1 MRHASGLRANLLLAL
16 ASALLTLVLFVL
28 GYEAWQT
35 AKYRAWRAR
44 YDNKGWLGTL
54 TVPSSDPVLMWEYKP
69 HGSHR
74 GIETNRYGFRERDF
88 DSPGKPAG
96 TYRVAFVG
104 DSVTLGLGV
113 QPEQTFE
120 RLVEQEARTLAP
132 EPPLQALNFGVD
144 GYNTTQVAELLKTRV
159 RAFEPDLVVYV
170 MCLNDFDQTDSS
182 AEKIR
187 YFRRPSSFFLED
199 MRVLYRRAR
208 GIEFHRYHFE
218 KNRAS
223 AFADVLAMKQAAGRA
238 SWSWS
243 CPSSSRASTTSR
255 PTRCATSTQRCW
267 PSARRTESRPSTC
280 CPRSS
285 ARATMRRPMPSTRG
299 TCPCRATRWSR
310 GSWRPGSSRDRM
322 TRVRLDSRAIERAR
336 RHLGGCTDVVMAR
349 LSKQIGAVPMGVRR
363 GGSAFA
369 YLSRAILAQQIST
382 AAARSIGQRMTDR
395 WGWPWRP
402 EQVLAAS
409 DDEMRALGLSRQK
422 ASYLRDLAA
431 HTQNGLPLHRLS
443 RMTDERVIETLTVVK
458 GIGRWT
464 AEMYLMFRLG
474 RGDVLPGRRPRDPLR
489 DAARLRD
496 ARLAQEGAHAAHGRG
511 VAAVPLDRVLLPLD
525 EPRQREEA
533 EATAE
538 AASQVPLIRSLRG
551 TRGLPLRVES
561 KACGLLRHSKYWMPR
576 AATHEEDR
584 CVV

>member
-223 AFADVLAMKQAAGRA
+223 AFADVLAMKQAAG
-238 SWSWS
+238 
-243 CPSSSRASTTSR
+243 
-255 PTRCATSTQRCW
+255 
-267 PSARRTESRPSTC
+267 
-280 CPRSS
+280 PRF
-285 ARATMRRPMPSTRG
+285 
-299 TCPCRATRWSR
+299 
-310 GSWRPGSSRDRM
+310 
-322 TRVRLDSRAIERAR
+322 L
-336 RHLGGCTDVVMAR
+336 VVV
-349 LSKQIGAVPMGVRR
+349 LPV
-363 GGSAFA
+363 FFE
-369 YLSRAILAQQIST
+369 
-382 AAARSIGQRMTDR
+382 GQHDF
-395 WGWPWRP
+395 
-402 EQVLAAS
+402 
-409 DDEMRALGLSRQK
+409 
-422 ASYLRDLAA
+422 ASY
-431 HTQNGLPLHRLS
+431 
-443 RMTDERVIETLTVVK
+443 
-458 GIGRWT
+458 
-464 AEMYLMFRLG
+464 
-474 RGDVLPGRRPRDPLR
+474 PLR
-489 DAARLRD
+489 DIHAAVLAFCAQNGIEAFDLLPAFERSGHDAAADALDPWHLSVQGHALVARELAPRLVPRQND
-496 ARLAQEGAHAAHGRG
+496 ARE
-511 VAAVPLDRVLLPLD
+511 
-525 EPRQREEA
+525 
-533 EATAE
+533 
-538 AASQVPLIRSLRG
+538 
-551 TRGLPLRVES
+551 TR
-561 KACGLLRHSKYWMPR
+561 
-576 AATHEEDR
+576 
-584 CVV
+584 